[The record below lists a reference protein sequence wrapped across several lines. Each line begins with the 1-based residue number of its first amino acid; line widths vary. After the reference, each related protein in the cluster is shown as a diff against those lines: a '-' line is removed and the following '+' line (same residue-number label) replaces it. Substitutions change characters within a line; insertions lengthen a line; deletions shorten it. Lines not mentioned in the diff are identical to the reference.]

1 MSDQVAI
8 KASGVAKMYRLYTR
22 RFEQVLDLFGVR
34 LPWRRHRYQEFWAL
48 RDIDL
53 ELRKGERVGII
64 GRNGAGKSTLLKVI
78 AGALTPTQG
87 SVTVNGKV
95 QALMELG
102 TGFHPDF
109 SGRENAFA
117 SLAYQGVTG
126 RPAQQKFA
134 ELVDFA
140 ELEDFIEQPIK
151 TYSAGMYARLAF
163 SVATSIQP
171 EILIIDEVLGAG
183 DAYFAGKCIERMR
196 QLTEESGAT
205 VLFVSHD
212 LASVQRL
219 CTRALWLDRGRLL
232 LDGDT
237 LTVSKA
243 YAAAVREQEEVRLRA
258 KNLGFSRKTLSALT
272 PLQSERQLI
281 GHFVVASGLAPQR
294 RHAIHRVA
302 LYNGSRCL
310 REVRVGDAMDSDVN
324 QTAYVITSPGYINW
338 SEPTRV
344 YGRYGRFFEDRNGR
358 YLHAAFA
365 FTLNAVESFSF
376 DNARLELT
384 GLIDPQE
391 RVLVELYDGER
402 YVPVGELFHSE
413 RQGWETFSFSIPP
426 RILQKLGTMP
436 ESAHRS
442 HQDDRETSLWTPEPS
457 SGESLARKTVYPQGD
472 LMIQDCYGSGEI
484 ELTGVD
490 LLDREEQ
497 PRAVFT
503 TSDTLVVRLQYR
515 ARVPV
520 QDPVFVI
527 AIYRLD
533 GVVVNQSISSK
544 DGVHF
549 GTVEGEGYVDIRFA
563 PLLIGRG
570 KYVLSAAIFPVVDLL
585 DVHGRNPYSLH
596 DRRYELTIE
605 QPLDCAIE
613 IGLVCHP
620 VEWRRLSTPISR
632 SGWQSAVA

>member
-1 MSDQVAI
+1 
-8 KASGVAKMYRLYTR
+8 MYRLYAR
-22 RFEQVLDLFGVR
+22 RFDQVLNLFGIR
-34 LPWRRHRYQEFWAL
+34 LPWRRHCYQEFWAL
-48 RDIDL
+48 RDVDVK
-53 ELRKGERVGII
+53 LRKGERVGII
-64 GRNGAGKSTLLKVI
+64 GRNGAGKSTLLKII

-109 SGRENAFA
+109 SGRENIFA

-126 RPAQQKFA
+126 RPAQHKFA
-134 ELVDFA
+134 EIVDFS

-163 SVATSIQP
+163 SVATSVQP

-183 DAYFAGKCIERMR
+183 DAYFASKCIERMR

-219 CTRALWLDRGRLL
+219 CTCALWLDRGRLL

-258 KNLGFSRKTLSALT
+258 KNLGLSRKTLSALT

-281 GHFVVASGLAPQR
+281 GHFVTASGLAPQR
-294 RHAIHRVA
+294 RHAIHHIA
-302 LYNGSRCL
+302 LYDEGRCL
-310 REVRVGDAMDSDVN
+310 KEVLVGDAMDSDVS
-324 QTAYVITSPGYINW
+324 QAAYVITSPGYINW
-338 SEPTRV
+338 SEPARV
-344 YGRYGRFFEDRNGR
+344 DGRYARFFEDRNGQ

-365 FTLNAVESFSF
+365 FTLNAVE
-376 DNARLELT
+376 RLSSDAKLEVT
-384 GLIDPQE
+384 RLIDSQE

-402 YVPVGELFHSE
+402 YVPLGELSHPE
-413 RQGWETFSFSIPP
+413 RQGWETFSFSISPG
-426 RILQKLGTMP
+426 ILQKLGIIP
-436 ESAHRS
+436 EPVPRS
-442 HQDDRETSLWTPEPS
+442 HPDDREPSLRTSDAH
-457 SGESLARKTVYPQGD
+457 SGEPHARQIPCPQGD
-472 LMIQDCYGSGEI
+472 LVIQDCYGSGEI
-484 ELTGVD
+484 ELTGVE
-490 LLDREEQ
+490 LLGGEGQ

-503 TSDTLVVRLQYR
+503 TGETLVVRLQYR

-520 QDPVFVI
+520 RDPVFVI

-549 GTVEGEGYVDIRFA
+549 GTLEGEGYVNICFA

-585 DVHGRNPYSLH
+585 DVYGRNPYSLH
-596 DRRYELTIE
+596 DRRYELMIE

-613 IGLVCHP
+613 LGLVHHP
-620 VEWRRLSTPISR
+620 VEWGQLSMLTSPRGWR
-632 SGWQSAVA
+632 SAMV

>member
-1 MSDQVAI
+1 MCEQLAVNVR
-8 KASGVAKMYRLYTR
+8 GVAKVYRLYGR
-22 RFEQVLDLFGVR
+22 RLAQVLDLFGIR
-34 LPWRRHRYQEFWAL
+34 LPWQRPRFQEFWAL
-48 RDIDL
+48 RDVDI
-53 ELRKGERVGII
+53 EVRKGERVGVI
-64 GRNGAGKSTLLKVI
+64 GRNGAGKSTLLRII
-78 AGALTPTQG
+78 AGTLAPTEG
-87 SVTVNGKV
+87 SVSVCGKV

-109 SGRENAFA
+109 SGRENVFA
-117 SLAYQGVTG
+117 ALAYQGVTG
-126 RPAQQKFA
+126 RQAQRKF
-134 ELVDFA
+134 EEVVDFS
-140 ELEDFIEQPIK
+140 ELEDFIDQPVR

-272 PLQSERQLI
+272 LLQSERQLI
-281 GHFVVASGLAPQR
+281 GHFVVTSGLPPTR
-294 RHAIHRVA
+294 RHAIHRIA
-302 LYNGSRCL
+302 LYSGAQCL
-310 REVRVGDAMDSDVN
+310 REIQVGDAMDNDVS

-338 SEPTRV
+338 SEPARV
-344 YGRYGRFFEDRNGR
+344 DGRYVRFFEDRKGQ

-365 FTLNAVESFSF
+365 MTLGIFERLSA
-376 DNARLELT
+376 DARLELT

-391 RVLVELYDGER
+391 QVLVELYDGEV
-402 YVPVGELFHSE
+402 YVPVGELCSA
-413 RQGWETFSFSIPP
+413 GPKSWETFRFPTP
-426 RILQKLGTMP
+426 LRILQKF
-436 ESAHRS
+436 EAVQEAVCHSR
-442 HQDDRETSLWTPEPS
+442 QDDGGTSFQPTAPDAGASAANEIEHRRGALII
-457 SGESLARKTVYPQGD
+457 K
-472 LMIQDCYGSGEI
+472 DCYGSGEI
-484 ELTGVD
+484 ELAGVE
-490 LLDREEQ
+490 LLGGAEQ

-503 TSDTLVVRLQYR
+503 SGDTLVVRLQYR

-563 PLLIGRG
+563 PLLIGKG
-570 KYVLSAAIFPVVDLL
+570 KYVLSAAIFPVMDLL

-613 IGLVCHP
+613 LGLVCHP

-632 SGWQSAVA
+632 SGWRSAVA